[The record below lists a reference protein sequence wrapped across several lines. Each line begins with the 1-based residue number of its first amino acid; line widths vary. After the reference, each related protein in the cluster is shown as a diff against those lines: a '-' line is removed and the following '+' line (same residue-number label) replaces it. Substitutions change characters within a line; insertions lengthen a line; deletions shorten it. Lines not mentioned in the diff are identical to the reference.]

1 VIWADYLVAVLVGCV
16 GMLGLSELTVDVV
29 TLNTQAYEVT
39 LAMLILNEMATL
51 FWLGAGDTTPLSAWC
66 AVLPDAV
73 REAHCDGLREWLDRL
88 AQSELRIAPDARI
101 VLGWL
106 SSSGER
112 IELTQSLPALLSAPS
127 PAPLPAQ

>member
-1 VIWADYLVAVLVGCV
+1 MIWADYLVAVLVGCV

-51 FWLGAGDTTPLSAWC
+51 FLLGADNTAPLSAWC

-73 REAHCDGLREWLDRL
+73 REAHCDSLREWLDRL
-88 AQSELRIAPDARI
+88 AQSELRITPDARI

-112 IELTQSLPALLSAPS
+112 IELTQSLPA
-127 PAPLPAQ
+127 PLPAQSPGL

>member
-1 VIWADYLVAVLVGCV
+1 MIWVDYLVAVLVGGV

-29 TLNTQAYEVT
+29 TVNTQAYEVT
-39 LAMLILNEMATL
+39 LAVLILNEMATL
-51 FWLGAGDTTPLSAWC
+51 FWLGADDTVPLSAWC
-66 AVLPDAV
+66 AALPDAV

-112 IELTQSLPALLSAPS
+112 IELAQSL
-127 PAPLPAQ
+127 PAPLPAR

>member
-1 VIWADYLVAVLVGCV
+1 
-16 GMLGLSELTVDVV
+16 MLGLSELTVDVV

-51 FWLGAGDTTPLSAWC
+51 FWLGADDTVPMLAWC
-66 AVLPDAV
+66 GVLPDAV
-73 REAHCDGLREWLDRL
+73 REAHCDGLREWLERL
-88 AQSELRIAPDARI
+88 AQSELRITPDARI

-112 IELTQSLPALLSAPS
+112 IELTQSLPA
-127 PAPLPAQ
+127 PLPAL